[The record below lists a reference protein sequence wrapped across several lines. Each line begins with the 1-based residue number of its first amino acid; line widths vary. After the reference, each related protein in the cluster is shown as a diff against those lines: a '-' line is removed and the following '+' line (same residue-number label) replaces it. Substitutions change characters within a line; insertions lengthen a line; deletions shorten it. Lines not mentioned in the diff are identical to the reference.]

1 MQRLQ
6 KTLTD
11 YLVIAITPALIM
23 SLIGSLTFFLITVF
37 YDGPFEGRLHFIC
50 AMFIMA
56 TVLIGRISM
65 EEGTEHAVMY
75 SIPLG
80 LAAMLAVT
88 NLVEIQSQSLREV
101 SGLINIGLLAII
113 WWSAHKLTWD
123 CTWINEHVNAGGEG
137 LLGNLGLDDA
147 QSESAAG
154 NIKETLSYRT
164 GAEEP
169 ADNWWQRLTQ
179 RRRRA
184 HAPGLWVIYFSLAA
198 LPLFGFGQ
206 WFLKERDEAVQRYAF
221 LLLTVYVVSGLCLLL
236 TTSFLGLRRYLRQRK
251 VTMPLEMA
259 ATWLG
264 VGSALIAVMLLF
276 CLLLP
281 RPGKPSVFSQ
291 LSRIW
296 NSSEDLE
303 SSQQG
308 IGKDGIDGK
317 NPGTGQDPSEDG
329 SGDGPQAKD
338 GSEGSPEAGEED
350 GDSGQ
355 ADSEEGS
362 EAGGSSGQSKQPGD
376 GQQAGKQGAGQS
388 SGKDSGQPG
397 QQGSEPDNS
406 SSDPGSNPAQPEDT
420 ADSTNPNSPPPEAT
434 PPPSNSWLPKH
445 LAQQF
450 PIFLKLILYA
460 ILLITGGY
468 LLFRYRRELIASV
481 KKFIAEL
488 RSFWHWLWGQRAD
501 STQES
506 TEVVT
511 DEAPRIYRPFASYR
525 NPFNA
530 GASDQ
535 WSVEQLVCY
544 SFDAL
549 EAWAREHGRARQ
561 EHQTPNEFTR
571 MLVTRGNPLTP
582 SVRRIGRLYS
592 QAAYAPGQL
601 SRSCLEDVRKFWQA
615 LPNAVPA
622 TPSGAASEKDS
633 GAI

>member
-1 MQRLQ
+1 MRRLQ

-80 LAAMLAVT
+80 LAAMLAMT
-88 NLVEIQSQSLREV
+88 SLVEIQSQSLREV
-101 SGLINIGLLAII
+101 SGIINIGLLAII

-137 LLGNLGLDDA
+137 LLGNLGLDDT
-147 QSESAAG
+147 QPEPAAD
-154 NIKETLSYRT
+154 NAKETLSYRP

-169 ADNWWQRLTQ
+169 VGSWWQRLTQ

-206 WFLKERDEAVQRYAF
+206 WFLKERDDAVQRYAF

-264 VGSALIAVMLLF
+264 AGAALIAVMLLF

-291 LSRIW
+291 LSQIW

-308 IGKDGIDGK
+308 IGRDGIDGK

-329 SGDGPQAKD
+329 SGNGPQAKD
-338 GSEGSPEAGEED
+338 GSKGSPEAGEED

-355 ADSEEGS
+355 ADSEDGS
-362 EAGGSSGQSKQPGD
+362 KAGGSSGQSENPGG
-376 GQQAGKQGAGQS
+376 GQQAGKQEGDRS
-388 SGKDSGQPG
+388 DSNDSG
-397 QQGSEPDNS
+397 QQGSKPDKS
-406 SSDPGSNPAQPEDT
+406 SSSPGNNPSQPEDI
-420 ADSTNPNSPPPEAT
+420 ANSANSETPPPDTT

-445 LAQQF
+445 LAAQF
-450 PIFLKLILYA
+450 PLFLKLILYT
-460 ILLITGGY
+460 ILLLAGCY
-468 LLFRYRRELIASV
+468 LVFRYRRELIASL

-501 STQES
+501 SSQES
-506 TEVVT
+506 TEVAT

-582 SVRRIGRLYS
+582 TVRRIGRLYS

-615 LPNAVPA
+615 LPDAVPT
-622 TPSGAASEKDS
+622 TPAGAASEKDS